1 MQTEY
6 KTLMIRKKKPLIA
19 TIDNKLDLLLQI
31 QKKVLRTEG
40 SIQKETAIEEAQEE
54 AALRELQNL
63 ENIEQE
69 IKHAVEPH
77 PLQRITLQDMARG
90 VAGAFFGA
98 VAHYTF
104 VYGIHVADNLTLT
117 RAILLYP
124 LSLSIGGFFLYA
136 TSFRKITDPQ
146 LLKYF
151 PLRLFTLYM
160 TALFTSVFVLVL
172 FQPTFGA
179 ELDLSIKQLATV
191 TLSAMVGAAT
201 ADLIGTT
208 K

>member
-1 MQTEY
+1 MN
-6 KTLMIRKKKPLIA
+6 RKKKSSIA
-19 TIDNKLDLLLQI
+19 AINKKLDFVLKNQKNLL
-31 QKKVLRTEG
+31 RNEG
-40 SIQKETAIEEAQEE
+40 SMQKETALEEAQEE
-54 AALRELQNL
+54 AALRELQHL

-77 PLQRITLQDMARG
+77 PLQSITLQDMARG
-90 VAGAFFGA
+90 IAGAFFGA

-104 VYGIHVADNLTLT
+104 VYGIEVARGLTLT

-124 LSLSIGGFFLYA
+124 LSLAIGGFFLYA

-160 TALFTSVFVLVL
+160 TALLTSVFVLVL
-172 FQPTFGA
+172 FQPTFGT
-179 ELDLSIKQLATV
+179 ELDQSIKQLATV
-191 TLSAMVGAAT
+191 MLSAMVGAAT